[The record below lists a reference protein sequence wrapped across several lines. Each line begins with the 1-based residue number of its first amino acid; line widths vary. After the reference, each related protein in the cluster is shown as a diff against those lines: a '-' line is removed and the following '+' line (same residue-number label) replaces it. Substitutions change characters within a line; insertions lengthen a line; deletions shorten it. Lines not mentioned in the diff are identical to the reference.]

1 MMPKVIPLAF
11 FKSTHTGLSIC
22 YTSRMN
28 IIHGLVLSLV
38 EGITEFLPISS
49 TGHLIITSQLLG
61 IAQTEFIKSFEIA
74 IQLGAVLAIVAFYW
88 KTLVRDM
95 RVWTRIIAAFI
106 PTGVLGLLLYSFVKA
121 HLLGNMTI
129 VVWALLVGGAAML
142 VVEQIVERKAKAL
155 TAGSTEK
162 AKESSPAEPSIA
174 DLSYPRAIIIGAIQ
188 GISIIPGVSRAMAT
202 IFGGLGVGLTRKTA
216 TEFSFLLAIPTMAGA
231 TGLDLIK
238 NFSSFSDGQTTIMA
252 VGFAISLATALIS
265 IKFLLHFIQKNT
277 FVPFGIYRII
287 LAVVFLLFLM

>member
-1 MMPKVIPLAF
+1 MPKVIPLAF

-216 TEFSFLLAIPTMAGA
+216 TEFSFLLAIPTMLAA
-231 TGLDLIK
+231 TGLDLLK
-238 NFSSFSDGQTTIMA
+238 TSATFTSQEFVALA
-252 VGFAISLATALIS
+252 VGFMGAFLAALIAVKYL
-265 IKFLLHFIQKNT
+265 IG
-277 FVPFGIYRII
+277 FVQHQSFRVFAWYRIAVAI
-287 LAVVFLLFLM
+287 VLLALL

>member
-1 MMPKVIPLAF
+1 MPKVIPLAF

-121 HLLGNMTI
+121 HLLGNMTV
-129 VVWALLVGGAAML
+129 VVWALLLGGVVML
-142 VVEQIVERKAKAL
+142 VVEYVVERKAVKQVE
-155 TAGSTEK
+155 TT
-162 AKESSPAEPSIA
+162 IA
-174 DLSYPRAIIIGAIQ
+174 DLSYPRAILIGAIQ

-216 TEFSFLLAIPTMAGA
+216 TEFSFLLAIPTMLAA
-231 TGLDLIK
+231 TGLDLLK
-238 NFSSFSDGQTTIMA
+238 TSATFTSQEFVALA
-252 VGFAISLATALIS
+252 VGFMGAFLAALIAVKYL
-265 IKFLLHFIQKNT
+265 IG
-277 FVPFGIYRII
+277 FVQHHSFRVFAWYRIAVAI
-287 LAVVFLLFLM
+287 VLLALL